1 MGSLDLSHSDGND
14 VENSSGMAI
23 NISGEVMTAAVVFVF
38 LLFILVLFLYLYF
51 KYYLDGSSS
60 PRRFAQLISAA
71 GHATNP
77 SRGVESSTVRS
88 IPVIIYKQS
97 EFKDWLECSVCLCD
111 LTDGEETRLLPKCNH
126 GFHLECIDTWFQSHS
141 TCPLCRCPVGSDT
154 AIAVRED
161 APVVSVS
168 GDRQALE
175 SLALPTN
182 VLFWGNQEG
191 VNIGVSFPREM
202 NSSSSASAHFRRTL
216 VISVPGRS
224 RMIGGFPLLHQLCHP
239 AHSCRKLEIPGGG
252 SKAIRNIKIHFFK
265 KDFVQG
271 QENWWFVFHH
281 SNGRRCRAGVC
292 CRWRRKP
299 KCSENSN
306 KFLIHLLLLP
316 LCWSCCLR

>member
-191 VNIGVSFPREM
+191 VNIGVSFP
-202 NSSSSASAHFRRTL
+202 
-216 VISVPGRS
+216 G
-224 RMIGGFPLLHQLCHP
+224 
-239 AHSCRKLEIPGGG
+239 K
-252 SKAIRNIKIHFFK
+252 
-265 KDFVQG
+265 
-271 QENWWFVFHH
+271 
-281 SNGRRCRAGVC
+281 
-292 CRWRRKP
+292 
-299 KCSENSN
+299 
-306 KFLIHLLLLP
+306 
-316 LCWSCCLR
+316 